1 MKELF
6 LTMILVFCVGL
17 FLPLNSVW
25 GHTGI
30 VDGYGC
36 HVDRKTGRY
45 HCHQGPYIGQSFE
58 SKAEFLK
65 KLRGG
70 ELEHLSPKEVQPKP
84 KQDK

>member
-1 MKELF
+1 MKELM
-6 LTMILVFCVGL
+6 LTMILFFFTGL
-17 FLPLNSVW
+17 FLPLNTVH
-25 GHTGI
+25 GHVGI

-45 HCHQGPYIGQSFE
+45 HCHQGPYSGQSFE

-70 ELEHLSPKEVQPKP
+70 GLDHLSPKDLQPNT
-84 KQDK
+84 KQKN